1 MTKKNW
7 ISIGALLALVIVV
20 LVVVVAVV
28 NKDEDTP
35 APTSTPAQ
43 AEEAAGEPSP
53 PPPAPGAIETDLS
66 GRQVIIPTNQSGDIV
81 STSTDDGGTCED
93 IRSPRGLQ
101 IQRINQYPILFS
113 TDSGPTR
120 IQGSV
125 PTGYADGPRGAVL
138 AGANY
143 LWLMQS
149 GGTPGKDTVLNHMLV
164 EDRLRQA
171 VEREIEDGFNTE
183 RNSLGAAMAFKVRSC
198 SERAVAIDYAYDLFG
213 DSSGPFP
220 EPKWLVQS
228 VLVVRQDDQWKL
240 SLTEG
245 SYTDRG
251 VTENRGGFT
260 TWDM

>member
-7 ISIGALLALVIVV
+7 ISIAALIAVVIVV
-20 LVVVVAVV
+20 LVIVVAVT
-28 NKDEDTP
+28 KGQDAP
-35 APTSTPAQ
+35 APSSTPPADQ
-43 AEEAAGEPSP
+43 PESTQPASP
-53 PPPAPGAIETDLS
+53 AAPGAVETDLS
-66 GRQVIIPTNQSGDIV
+66 GRQVIIPTNQSGDIL

-113 TDSGPTR
+113 TDTGPTR

-149 GGTPGKDTVLNHMLV
+149 GGTPGKDTVRNHMV
-164 EDRLRQA
+164 VDD
-171 VEREIEDGFNTE
+171 VFRETMEAELADGFNTE
-183 RNSLGAAMAFKVRSC
+183 RNNLGAPMAFKVRSC
-198 SERAVAIDYAYDLFG
+198 SDRAVVIDYAYDLFG
-213 DSSGPFP
+213 DATGAFP
-220 EPKWLVQS
+220 EPKWIVQS
-228 VLVVRQDDQWKL
+228 ILMVRDGNEWKL
-240 SLTEG
+240 RFAEG
-245 SYTDRG
+245 THTSRG
-251 VTENRGGFT
+251 VTENREGFT